1 MSPDKV
7 KAITKIK
14 GLCAP
19 MMINDIDTDIII
31 PAQYLTQTS
40 KSGYGQ
46 HAFSRLKQADP
57 EFVLNQSRYQ
67 NAKVLITGENFG
79 CGSSREHA
87 VWAIQELGFEAIIA
101 PSFADIF
108 RNNASKNGLVL
119 IEQAMNVCQQL
130 ASLSQVSPLTIEI
143 DLVNARAKTSNIDFD
158 FNINPFFQHCLTQGH
173 GELDFLL
180 AHQAATAQHKKAARN
195 HQLFVDYSGVKR

>member
-1 MSPDKV
+1 MSASKQ
-7 KAITKIK
+7 AITHIK

-57 EFVLNQSRYQ
+57 GFVLNQARYQ
-67 NAKVLITGENFG
+67 AAKVLITGENFG

-108 RNNASKNGLVL
+108 SNNASKNGLVL
-119 IEQAMNVCQQL
+119 IEQAMKTCQQL
-130 ASLSQVSPLTIEI
+130 ASLCKVSPLTIEI
-143 DLVNARAKTSNIDFD
+143 DLVNARAKTSNIYFD
-158 FNINPFFQHCLTQGH
+158 FHINPFFQHCLTQGH
-173 GELDFLL
+173 SELDYLMS
-180 AHQAATAQHKKAARN
+180 HQTATVEHKKTVRN
-195 HQLFVDYSGVKR
+195 QHIFIDYSGAKA